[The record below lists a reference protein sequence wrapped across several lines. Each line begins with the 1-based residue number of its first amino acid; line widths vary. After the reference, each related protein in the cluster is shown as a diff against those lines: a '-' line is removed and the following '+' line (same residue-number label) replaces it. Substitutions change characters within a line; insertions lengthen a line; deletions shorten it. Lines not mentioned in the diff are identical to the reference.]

1 MDEKKV
7 VLGLSGGVDSAV
19 AAGRLKEQGF
29 EVYGVYLD
37 ITDADGIESA
47 RCAASELNI
56 PLEVLDIRDQLEH
69 HVCAP
74 FAAAYLAGKT
84 PLPCAVCNP
93 TVKFPALLVA
103 ADRIGANWVAT
114 GHYARTAIGENGRA
128 QLLRGEHTNDQSYL
142 LARLTEKQLQRVI
155 FPLGDYEKTAT
166 REQAAANSLSAAD
179 RPDSMEICFVPDDD
193 YAAWLSA
200 RGEVPP
206 PGDFVDRDGKVLG
219 RHKGIHHYTLGQRRG
234 LGIPA
239 EHRLFVTDI
248 RPEQNQVVL
257 SSGDDLFYSTI
268 YCTDPN
274 WISIPGFEGELKA
287 QARFRH
293 SKNYTDVT
301 VTHHGDGLI
310 VRADTPV
317 RAPTPGQL
325 AVFYHDDIVLG
336 SAWIERAEKER
347 L

>member
-1 MDEKKV
+1 MRMEERKV

-19 AAGRLKEQGF
+19 AAERLKNQGF
-29 EVYGVYLD
+29 EVCGVYLD
-37 ITDADGIESA
+37 ITDAEGVDAA
-47 RCAASELNI
+47 RRAASELNI
-56 PLEVLDIRDQLEH
+56 PLEILDIRDKLEH

-74 FAAAYLAGKT
+74 FAASYLAGRT

-93 TVKFPALLVA
+93 TVKFPALLAA
-103 ADRIGANWVAT
+103 ADRIGAQWVAT
-114 GHYARTAIGENGRA
+114 GHYARTKLGENGRT

-142 LARLTEKQLQRVI
+142 LSRLTQEQLRRVI
-155 FPLGDYEKTAT
+155 FPLGDYKKTVT
-166 REQAAANSLSAAD
+166 REQAAEYHLSAAD

-193 YAAWLSA
+193 YAAWLA
-200 RGEVPP
+200 ERGEVPP
-206 PGDFVDRDGKVLG
+206 SGDFVDREGNVLG

-257 SSGDDLFYSTI
+257 SSGDDLFYSTV
-268 YCTDPN
+268 YCIDPN
-274 WISIPGFEGELKA
+274 WISIPGFEGALHA

-293 SKNYTDVT
+293 SKNTADVT
-301 VTHHGDGLI
+301 VEQDGNGGLI
-310 VRADTPV
+310 VRAETPV

-325 AVFYHDDIVLG
+325 AVFYHDDVVLG
-336 SAWIERAEKER
+336 SAWIESALR
-347 L
+347 